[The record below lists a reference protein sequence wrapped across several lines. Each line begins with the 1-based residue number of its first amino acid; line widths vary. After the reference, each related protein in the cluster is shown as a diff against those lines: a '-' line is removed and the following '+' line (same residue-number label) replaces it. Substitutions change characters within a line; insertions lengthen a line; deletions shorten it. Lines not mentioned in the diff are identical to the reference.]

1 MKRSTYIPLIAI
13 LSVYIPIART
23 TEEDEWDSDFLSL
36 SPTEEREWTNWS
48 FQFAEHHGGDYQP
61 LTSSPTLGAFD
72 ESPAAPDIQ
81 WPITPKTGDS
91 VEESQTLVAPYD
103 IFHDANEQMVDV
115 RASRTK
121 SIRSNRSRR
130 GRSMERVH
138 ACDQCD
144 EAFIKKEHLNRHLRS
159 VHEKKKPFPCSICGK
174 GFARADNCRAHEK
187 NHNKITKDEKNAHGR
202 NSA

>member
-1 MKRSTYIPLIAI
+1 MFLGAL
-13 LSVYIPIART
+13 LSVNILTAAVA
-23 TEEDEWDSDFLSL
+23 TEEEWDTDLLLL
-36 SPTEEREWTNWS
+36 SPTEETEWTDWS
-48 FQFAEHHGGDYQP
+48 FQSAENQGGDYQP

-72 ESPAAPDIQ
+72 GLPAAPDIQ
-81 WPITPKTGDS
+81 WPITPKEHKTGQS
-91 VEESQTLVAPYD
+91 IEECQTLVAPCD
-103 IFHDANEQMVDV
+103 IFHDATKQMIDA
-115 RASRTK
+115 RASRTN

-130 GRSMERVH
+130 GRSVERVH

-159 VHEKKKPFPCSICGK
+159 VHDKKKPFPCSICGK

-187 NHNKITKDEKNAHGR
+187 IHNKNRKDEDNAQGR